1 LDPANPAP
9 GGPEAAIPAA
19 DVRLDDRYTADRGRI
34 LLNGTQA
41 LLRLLLVQ
49 RRRDL
54 AAGLNTAGFVSGYRG
69 SPLGGLDQ
77 ALWQS
82 KALLDAAPVHFQPG
96 VNEDLAATAVWGT
109 QQAASLPATRVDGIY
124 ALWYGKGPGV
134 DRSGDP
140 VRHANRQGTS
150 RHGGVLMA
158 FGDDHG
164 AKSSTV
170 TQQSEPLLA
179 GLGVPVLYPATVT
192 RPCCPLASATAA
204 SPSTRSARR
213 HGWSR
218 RGCRRCSP
226 TPAPT
231 GSIASSSVDPA
242 PASAWSRPARR
253 RSTYARRSRCS
264 ASTRPMPKPSDS
276 PSTGRG

>member
-96 VNEDLAATAVWGT
+96 VNEDLASTASMPSGM
-109 QQAASLPATRVDGIY
+109 ARDPAS
-124 ALWYGKGPGV
+124 
-134 DRSGDP
+134 
-140 VRHANRQGTS
+140 
-150 RHGGVLMA
+150 
-158 FGDDHG
+158 
-164 AKSSTV
+164 
-170 TQQSEPLLA
+170 
-179 GLGVPVLYPATVT
+179 
-192 RPCCPLASATAA
+192 TAA
-204 SPSTRSARR
+204 GIRCATPIARAHR
-213 HGWSR
+213 AMA
-218 RGCRRCSP
+218 GC
-226 TPAPT
+226 
-231 GSIASSSVDPA
+231 
-242 PASAWSRPARR
+242 
-253 RSTYARRSRCS
+253 
-264 ASTRPMPKPSDS
+264 
-276 PSTGRG
+276 